1 MGRPSKTNELSLF
14 QRGNNWFIR
23 GKIKGPAGER
33 SIYESTGTSDRERA
47 NAIRIQVSSRLLEE
61 TLHGPKATKTF
72 NEAADSYLASGGSSR
87 FVLEKK
93 DKGKRHTGLMPH
105 FGDKKLNDFKQSDLD
120 EAAAAMYPDTT
131 GDTRNRQ
138 FYTPFIAIWTH
149 AVKNKWADPQSW
161 QRPRKAKGTSS
172 RSTSTRSGT
181 APVTYDR
188 AAEFVAAMSP
198 APAMVM
204 TFLFYT
210 GLRPIEAFAL
220 ESSDINLAKLWGIVR
235 SSKTGEPRGF
245 PIHEFLAEWLG
256 QLVERGGILFRTP
269 RGEAYKEVQGGGGGL
284 KTAIILNRGR
294 LERAGNPIND
304 ISPYTGRHTV
314 STQLVVN
321 GVHAYIK
328 DQILGHAVDD
338 MSRRYTNVPQQ
349 PLIDA
354 INTLPVPDSWRKLP
368 WVADP
373 IGHQGDIALGRDPKA
388 PKPRKS

>member
-1 MGRPSKTNELSLF
+1 MGRPSKTNELSLI
-14 QRGNNWFIR
+14 QRGHTWYIR

-33 SIYESTGTSDRERA
+33 SIFESTGTRDRERA
-47 NAIRIQVSSRLLEE
+47 NAIRIQVASRLLAE

-72 NEAADSYLASGGSSR
+72 NEAADSYLDSGGSAR

-93 DKGKRHTGLMPH
+93 KDGRQTGLMPH
-105 FGDKKLNDFKQSDLD
+105 FGEKKLMDFTQADLD
-120 EAAAAMYPDTT
+120 SAAKEMYPTAS

-149 AVKNKWADPQSW
+149 AVKNKWADAQSW
-161 QRPRKAKGTSS
+161 QRPRKAKGTAARAEAS
-172 RSTSTRSGT
+172 RSGT
-181 APVTYDR
+181 APVTYER
-188 AAEFVAAMSP
+188 AAEFVSTMSP

-204 TFLFYT
+204 TALFYT

-220 ESSDINLAKLWGIVR
+220 DAKDINIDKRWGVVR

-256 QLVERGGILFRTP
+256 PLVARGGFLFRTP
-269 RGEAYKEVQGGGGGL
+269 RGEPYKEVQSGGGGL
-284 KTAIILNRGR
+284 KSAIVLNRGR
-294 LERAGNPIND
+294 LERMGTPIDD
-304 ISPYTGRHTV
+304 ISPYTARHTV

-321 GVHAYIK
+321 GVHAYVK

-354 INTLPVPDSWRKLP
+354 INTLPVPDVWRALP
-368 WVADP
+368 WVSDP
-373 IGHQGDIALGRDPKA
+373 IKHAGDIALGRDPHA
-388 PKPRKS
+388 PKPRKT